1 MWHEARRQEKILR
14 STMIDQS
21 KRAERKRRY
30 FENVRKD
37 PEQFMQIH
45 GRKAQVH
52 ADLGIARAAEDTNIL
67 RPWQGDPKITID
79 RFDVRSHLSRMDL
92 MDDDDDVVRK
102 KKQDVVD
109 DKEKI
114 VTDFERYRVLIIN
127 DYKGVSEKSYLKK
140 ISDREFWHAE
150 KEHSKKMEAEKK
162 KKSAEKKST
171 IGFSYEDSE
180 VVKGGKGGK
189 EPSDEESEEEM
200 DNMQDLDVDLDTAAL
215 NPETQRIVN
224 KSGEE
229 FGVRRGLFCALLKAD
244 QQALRDAA
252 QLKQIDR
259 QKAQLS
265 GRESK
270 HERML
275 LRQQRQAIVG
285 KKGMVISE
293 NGATATLL
301 GFINQ
306 SQKKSKI
313 DEMIEDMDGSDDG
326 DDRRVKAEFIT
337 TFGGGGD
344 KDSDDEVKKAA
355 VGPELPSE
363 EYRKIL
369 KLSQSR
375 RKDDDDKVDWGGL
388 KVNGSSGTARKS
400 RSVSRSRSR
409 TRSPPRKRRSR
420 SRSRDRYRRRRS
432 GSKKRSRSRDRY
444 RSRSRDR
451 RRSRSRDR
459 RRSRSKDRKRDS
471 SRRRYKSR
479 STSRRRHSSR
489 SNSRKRQRDDRRR
502 DRSREDR
509 RKRSR
514 SKERKEEQKAVVPER
529 VPEPKPLVKIDQ
541 PRESSGDESG
551 SDNVKMLEIRSS
563 MSDSEKEKIE
573 IENRKRRVKLTK
585 KLVKEKRGQPSVP
598 NDRSSDEEDEEEQRR
613 AEQAKRVRM
622 QMSQALK
629 KTRQDLEKEEKDR
642 RREAEIAQKVREE
655 LRYIETQERR
665 ERERARQKHNE
676 SDIPLSPSSSP

>member
-14 STMIDQS
+14 TTMIDQS

-45 GRKAQVH
+45 GRKAQIH
-52 ADLGIARAAEDTNIL
+52 ADLAIARAAEDSNIL
-67 RPWQGDPKITID
+67 RPWQGDPSITID
-79 RFDVRSHLSRMDL
+79 RFDVRSHLSKMDL
-92 MDDDDDVVRK
+92 MDDDDIIPK
-102 KKQDVVD
+102 KKPEVVD
-109 DKEKI
+109 EKEKI
-114 VTDFERYRVLIIN
+114 VTDFERFRVLIIN
-127 DYKGVSEKSYLKK
+127 DYKKVSEKNYLKK
-140 ISDREFWHAE
+140 IADREYWCAE
-150 KEHSKKMEAEKK
+150 KDHAKKTEAEKK
-162 KKSAEKKST
+162 KKSAEKKSM

-180 VVKGGKGGK
+180 VVKGDRRDKH
-189 EPSDEESEEEM
+189 ESDEESEGELDELL
-200 DNMQDLDVDLDTAAL
+200 DLGLILFCETLFVHSVISDVDLDTSIL
-215 NPETQRIVN
+215 NPETQRTVN

-229 FGVRRGLFCALLKAD
+229 FGVKRGLFCALLKAD

-285 KKGMVISE
+285 KKGMMVSQ

-301 GFINQ
+301 GFINK

-313 DEMIEDMDGSDDG
+313 DEIIEDMEGSDD
-326 DDRRVKAEFIT
+326 DDYRRGAKPEFIT

-344 KDSDDEVKKAA
+344 KDSDDEVRKNS

-375 RKDDDDKVDWGGL
+375 RKDDDEKEEEIQKRAEGYGIILEVDPEPDL
-388 KVNGSSGTARKS
+388 LQEEIDPDHDRKIVTGDEEVDQEEEVV
-400 RSVSRSRSR
+400 RGPFKTFRKLVSRIIFY
-409 TRSPPRKRRSR
+409 
-420 SRSRDRYRRRRS
+420 RDR
-432 GSKKRSRSRDRY
+432 DRK

-459 RRSRSKDRKRDS
+459 RRSRSRD
-471 SRRRYKSR
+471 RRRESPRRRHRSR
-479 STSRRRHSSR
+479 STSRRHY
-489 SNSRKRQRDDRRR
+489 R

-509 RKRSR
+509 NDRRRRSESR
-514 SKERKEEQKAVVPER
+514 ERKVDVKRTVVEKVPE
-529 VPEPKPLVKIDQ
+529 EKPPVKIDE
-541 PRESSGDESG
+541 PKESSAEESG
-551 SDNVKMLEIRSS
+551 TEDVKMLEIR
-563 MSDSEKEKIE
+563 
-573 IENRKRRVKLTK
+573 
-585 KLVKEKRGQPSVP
+585 
-598 NDRSSDEEDEEEQRR
+598 
-613 AEQAKRVRM
+613 
-622 QMSQALK
+622 
-629 KTRQDLEKEEKDR
+629 
-642 RREAEIAQKVREE
+642 
-655 LRYIETQERR
+655 
-665 ERERARQKHNE
+665 
-676 SDIPLSPSSSP
+676 

>member
-14 STMIDQS
+14 TTMIDQS

-45 GRKAQVH
+45 GRKAQIH
-52 ADLGIARAAEDTNIL
+52 ADLAIARAAEDSNIL
-67 RPWQGDPKITID
+67 RPWQGDPSITID
-79 RFDVRSHLSRMDL
+79 RFDVRSHLSKMDL
-92 MDDDDDVVRK
+92 MDDDDIIPK
-102 KKQDVVD
+102 KKPEVVD
-109 DKEKI
+109 EKEKI
-114 VTDFERYRVLIIN
+114 VTDFERFRVLIIN
-127 DYKGVSEKSYLKK
+127 DYKKVSEKSYLKK
-140 ISDREFWHAE
+140 IADREYWCAE
-150 KEHSKKMEAEKK
+150 KDHAKKTEAEKK
-162 KKSAEKKST
+162 KKSAEKKSM

-180 VVKGGKGGK
+180 VVKGDRRDKH
-189 EPSDEESEEEM
+189 ESDEESEGELDELL
-200 DNMQDLDVDLDTAAL
+200 DLDVDLDTSIL
-215 NPETQRIVN
+215 NPETQRTVN

-229 FGVRRGLFCALLKAD
+229 FGVKRGLFCALLKAD

-285 KKGMVISE
+285 KKGMMVSQ

-301 GFINQ
+301 GFINK

-313 DEMIEDMDGSDDG
+313 DEIIEDMEGSDD
-326 DDRRVKAEFIT
+326 DDYRRGAKPEFIT

-344 KDSDDEVKKAA
+344 KDSDDEVRKNS

-369 KLSQSR
+369 KLSQCR
-375 RKDDDDKVDWGGL
+375 RKDDDEKVDWGGL
-388 KVNGSSGTARKS
+388 KVGGGNTETS
-400 RSVSRSRSR
+400 RRSWNNSRSRSR
-409 TRSPPRKRRSR
+409 TRSPPRRNRSR

-432 GSKKRSRSRDRY
+432 GSRRRSRSRDRDRK

-459 RRSRSKDRKRDS
+459 RRSRSRD
-471 SRRRYKSR
+471 RRRESPRRRHRSR
-479 STSRRRHSSR
+479 STSRRRY
-489 SNSRKRQRDDRRR
+489 R

-509 RKRSR
+509 NDRRRRSESR
-514 SKERKEEQKAVVPER
+514 ERKVDVKSTVVEKVPE
-529 VPEPKPLVKIDQ
+529 EKPPVKIDE
-541 PRESSGDESG
+541 PKESSAEESG
-551 SDNVKMLEIRSS
+551 TEDVKMLEIRSS

-585 KLVKEKRGQPSVP
+585 KLVKEKRVQASAA
-598 NDRSSDEEDEEEQRR
+598 DDHSSDEEDEEQQRR
-613 AEQAKRVRM
+613 AEQARRVKQ
-622 QMSQALK
+622 QMNQALK
-629 KTRQDLEKEEKDR
+629 KTRQELAKEEEDR
-642 RREAEIAQKVREE
+642 KREAIIAQKVRDE
-655 LRYIETQERR
+655 LRYIEVQERR
-665 ERERARQKHNE
+665 ERERAKQRE
-676 SDIPLSPSSSP
+676 TDIPLPPSNSP

>member
-14 STMIDQS
+14 TTMIDQS

-52 ADLGIARAAEDTNIL
+52 ADLGIARAAEDSNIL
-67 RPWQGDPKITID
+67 RPWQGDSSITID
-79 RFDVRSHLSRMDL
+79 RFDVRSHLSKMDL
-92 MDDDDDVVRK
+92 MDDDDIIPK
-102 KKQDVVD
+102 KKQEIVD
-109 DKEKI
+109 EKEQI

-140 ISDREFWHAE
+140 IADREFWYAE
-150 KEHSKKMEAEKK
+150 KEHSKKLEAEKK
-162 KKSAEKKST
+162 KKSAEKKSM

-180 VVKGGKGGK
+180 VVKGGKTDKGN
-189 EPSDEESEEEM
+189 SDEESEDEEI
-200 DNMQDLDVDLDTAAL
+200 DDMQDLDVDLDTSVL
-215 NPETQRIVN
+215 TPETQRTVN

-285 KKGMVISE
+285 KKGMVVSE

-313 DEMIEDMDGSDDG
+313 DEMIKDMEGSDND
-326 DDRRVKAEFIT
+326 DDRRAKAEFIT
-337 TFGGGGD
+337 TFGGGAD
-344 KDSDDEVKKAA
+344 RDSDDEVKKET

-369 KLSQSR
+369 KLSQNR
-375 RKDDDDKVDWGGL
+375 RKDDDDKVDWEVGQELDHLREEAGRDPEIVIDVEEVDPDGEVHPETEEVL
-388 KVNGSSGTARKS
+388 ETVKEVVHVIVVEAPEIESVADRTIESMSPREGVIKAEARVEDVTEVEVPAENVKEAEATVGNGNDPMN
-400 RSVSRSRSR
+400 VI
-409 TRSPPRKRRSR
+409 
-420 SRSRDRYRRRRS
+420 
-432 GSKKRSRSRDRY
+432 
-444 RSRSRDR
+444 
-451 RRSRSRDR
+451 
-459 RRSRSKDRKRDS
+459 
-471 SRRRYKSR
+471 
-479 STSRRRHSSR
+479 
-489 SNSRKRQRDDRRR
+489 
-502 DRSREDR
+502 
-509 RKRSR
+509 
-514 SKERKEEQKAVVPER
+514 V
-529 VPEPKPLVKIDQ
+529 IDQ
-541 PRESSGDESG
+541 
-551 SDNVKMLEIRSS
+551 
-563 MSDSEKEKIE
+563 EKTE
-573 IENRKRRVKLTK
+573 
-585 KLVKEKRGQPSVP
+585 VKEKDDQ
-598 NDRSSDEEDEEEQRR
+598 E
-613 AEQAKRVRM
+613 
-622 QMSQALK
+622 
-629 KTRQDLEKEEKDR
+629 
-642 RREAEIAQKVREE
+642 VREKA
-655 LRYIETQERR
+655 
-665 ERERARQKHNE
+665 RA
-676 SDIPLSPSSSP
+676 

>member
-14 STMIDQS
+14 TTMIDQS

-45 GRKAQVH
+45 GRKTQIH
-52 ADLGIARAAEDTNIL
+52 ADLSIARAAEDSNIL
-67 RPWQGDPKITID
+67 RPWQGDSSITID
-79 RFDVRSHLSRMDL
+79 RFDARSHLSKADL
-92 MDDDDDVVRK
+92 IDDDDILPK
-102 KKQDVVD
+102 KKKETVD
-109 DKEKI
+109 EKEKI

-127 DYKGVSEKSYLKK
+127 DYKKVSEKSYLKK
-140 ISDREFWHAE
+140 IADREFYHSE
-150 KEHSKKMEAEKK
+150 KEHSKKAEAEKK
-162 KKSAEKKST
+162 KKSADKKSQ
-171 IGFSYEDSE
+171 IGFSYDDSDI
-180 VVKGGKGGK
+180 VRGGKGDK
-189 EPSDEESEEEM
+189 NDTDEESEEEEIDDM
-200 DNMQDLDVDLDTAAL
+200 FDLDVDLDTSIL
-215 NPETQRIVN
+215 NPETQRVVN

-229 FGVRRGLFCALLKAD
+229 FGVKRGLFCALLKAD

-265 GRESK
+265 GRDSK

-285 KKGMVISE
+285 KQGMVVSE

-313 DEMIEDMDGSDDG
+313 DEMIKDMEGSDDD
-326 DDRRVKAEFIT
+326 DDRRAKPEFIR
-337 TFGGGGD
+337 TFGGNAD
-344 KDSDDEVKKAA
+344 RDSDDEGKKNT

-369 KLSQSR
+369 NLSKNR
-375 RKDDDDKVDWGGL
+375 RKDDDEKVDWGNL
-388 KVNGSSGTARKS
+388 KFGGNDGMS
-400 RSVSRSRSR
+400 RRSWSRSRSSSR
-409 TRSPPRKRRSR
+409 SRSPPRRSRSR

-432 GSKKRSRSRDRY
+432 GSRRRRSISRDRR

-459 RRSRSKDRKRDS
+459 RRSRSRDRRRGSSRTRYRGRSS
-471 SRRRYKSR
+471 SRRRHR
-479 STSRRRHSSR
+479 S
-489 SNSRKRQRDDRRR
+489 KDRRR
-502 DRSREDR
+502 NRSREDR
-509 RKRSR
+509 NEKRRRTR
-514 SKERKEEQKAVVPER
+514 SKERKEEVKIIIPESVPEEKP
-529 VPEPKPLVKIDQ
+529 VVQIDEPK
-541 PRESSGDESG
+541 ESSAEESG
-551 SDNVKMLEIRSS
+551 NEDIKMLEIRSS

-585 KLVKEKRGQPSVP
+585 KLVKEKRGQPSTAE
-598 NDRSSDEEDEEEQRR
+598 DRSSDEEDEEQQRKS
-613 AEQAKRVRM
+613 EQARRVKQ

-629 KTRQDLEKEEKDR
+629 KTRQEMAKEEEERK
-642 RREAEIAQKVREE
+642 REAIVAQKVRDE
-655 LRYIETQERR
+655 LRYIEIQERR
-665 ERERARQKHNE
+665 ERERAKLRQ
-676 SDIPLSPSSSP
+676 SDIPLPPSP

>member
-1 MWHEARRQEKILR
+1 MLR

-52 ADLGIARAAEDTNIL
+52 ADLGIARAAEDANIL
-67 RPWQGDPKITID
+67 RPWQGDAKITID
-79 RFDVRSHLSRMDL
+79 RFDVRSHLSKMDL
-92 MDDDDDVVRK
+92 MDDDDIIPK
-102 KKQDVVD
+102 KKKDVD
-109 DKEKI
+109 EKEQI

-127 DYKGVSEKSYLKK
+127 DYKKVSEKNYLKK

-150 KEHSKKMEAEKK
+150 KEHSKKVEAEKK
-162 KKSAEKKST
+162 KKSADKKST

-180 VVKGGKGGK
+180 VVKGGKG
-189 EPSDEESEEEM
+189 ETIPSDEESEEEI
-200 DNMQDLDVDLDTAAL
+200 DNMQDLDVDLDTSIL
-215 NPETQRIVN
+215 NPETQRVVN

-252 QLKQIDR
+252 QLKHIDR

-313 DEMIEDMDGSDDG
+313 DEMIEDMEGSDDG

-344 KDSDDEVKKAA
+344 RDSDDEVKKTS

-375 RKDDDDKVDWGGL
+375 RKDDEDKVDWGNL
-388 KVNGSSGTARKS
+388 KVKGGDEKGNRRS
-400 RSVSRSRSR
+400 RSISNSRSRSR
-409 TRSPPRKRRSR
+409 SPPRRPRSR

-432 GSKKRSRSRDRY
+432 GSRKRSRSRDRK

-459 RRSRSKDRKRDS
+459 KRSRSRDRKRDS
-471 SRRRYKSR
+471 SRRRYRSR
-479 STSRRRHSSR
+479 STSRRRNRSR
-489 SNSRKRQRDDRRR
+489 SNDRKRQRSRDRRR
-502 DRSREDR
+502 DRSREAPVEKR
-509 RKRSR
+509 RRSR
-514 SKERKEEQKAVVPER
+514 SKEKREDAKIVAPER
-529 VPEPKPLVKIDQ
+529 VPEAKPPVKVDEPK
-541 PRESSGDESG
+541 ESSGDESG
-551 SDNVKMLEIRSS
+551 SDVKMLEIRSS

-585 KLVKEKRGQPSVP
+585 KLVKEKRGQPSVSH
-598 NDRSSDEEDEEEQRR
+598 DRSSDEEDEEEQRR
-613 AEQAKRVRM
+613 AEQARRMKM
-622 QMSQALK
+622 QMSQVLK

-642 RREAEIAQKVREE
+642 KREAAIAQKVREE
-655 LRYIETQERR
+655 LRFIETQERR
-665 ERERARQKHNE
+665 ERERARQRQTE
-676 SDIPLSPSSSP
+676 TDIPLPPSISP

>member
-375 RKDDDDKVDWGGL
+375 RKDDDDKVDWGEVVQELDPLQESEDPDRAQEIAIDVEEVDQKKEVVQEIDIGAVRVTAEEVVRGTGDVAGQKIENETHL
-388 KVNGSSGTARKS
+388 EDDTKAEAQVDDVTVAGVTVGNVNEMI
-400 RSVSRSRSR
+400 
-409 TRSPPRKRRSR
+409 
-420 SRSRDRYRRRRS
+420 
-432 GSKKRSRSRDRY
+432 
-444 RSRSRDR
+444 
-451 RRSRSRDR
+451 
-459 RRSRSKDRKRDS
+459 
-471 SRRRYKSR
+471 
-479 STSRRRHSSR
+479 
-489 SNSRKRQRDDRRR
+489 DDAIVLEKIEENV
-502 DRSREDR
+502 RE
-509 RKRSR
+509 
-514 SKERKEEQKAVVPER
+514 
-529 VPEPKPLVKIDQ
+529 PLVKIDQ

>member
-67 RPWQGDPKITID
+67 RPWQGDQKITID

-109 DKEKI
+109 DKETI

-400 RSVSRSRSR
+400 RSVSRNRAQEIAI
-409 TRSPPRKRRSR
+409 
-420 SRSRDRYRRRRS
+420 DVEEVDQ
-432 GSKKRSRSRDRY
+432 KKEVVQEIDIGAVRVTAEEVVRGTGDVAGQ
-444 RSRSRDR
+444 
-451 RRSRSRDR
+451 
-459 RRSRSKDRKRDS
+459 KIENE
-471 SRRRYKSR
+471 
-479 STSRRRHSSR
+479 THLE
-489 SNSRKRQRDDRRR
+489 DDT
-502 DRSREDR
+502 
-509 RKRSR
+509 
-514 SKERKEEQKAVVPER
+514 KAEAQVDDVTVAGVTVGNVNEM
-529 VPEPKPLVKIDQ
+529 ID
-541 PRESSGDESG
+541 DAI
-551 SDNVKMLEIRSS
+551 VL
-563 MSDSEKEKIE
+563 EKIE
-573 IENRKRRVKLTK
+573 ENVREVK
-585 KLVKEKRGQPSVP
+585 KEKKSKRQWSLNVFL
-598 NDRSSDEEDEEEQRR
+598 NRS
-613 AEQAKRVRM
+613 
-622 QMSQALK
+622 
-629 KTRQDLEKEEKDR
+629 
-642 RREAEIAQKVREE
+642 
-655 LRYIETQERR
+655 
-665 ERERARQKHNE
+665 H
-676 SDIPLSPSSSP
+676 